1 MSGGWFDADLSRNRY
16 GLHIYHNIL
25 DRKGESLQG
34 RFVFAFGSKGQVI
47 YMMPDKDLDIVR
59 LGEQVAPQRF
69 RLYSAWR
76 SMMSSVPHS

>member
-25 DRKGESLQG
+25 DRKGEPLQG
-34 RFVFAFGSKGQVI
+34 RFAFAFGSKGQVI

-59 LGEQVAPQRF
+59 LGEQVAPLRST
-69 RLYSAWR
+69 LYSAWR
-76 SMMSSVPHS
+76 SMVNSAPLS